1 MIEPVKFIQNLMP
14 DVKITYA
21 KVIIDNILH
30 DISTHPEKNCYYFEG
45 MLDSDELN
53 KMFLKQKLKRLSSSE
68 LLEIR
73 ITINN
78 IFYFMGYY
86 LNDNSYNGKNVVE
99 IIEDKDYAEY
109 IQHHI
114 PQECQND
121 MKRLERQVADEIL
134 ETPFF
139 QKRIKEKEYDKYIFN
154 IELSIMKLI
163 RNKAYENKSECVYHF
178 HDFEFKPS
186 TSVITQIVQ
195 ELNENGYH
203 VEFNKRDMT
212 LLIRW

>member
-1 MIEPVKFIQNLMP
+1 MIEPVRLIQNLMP

-30 DISTHPEKNCYYFEG
+30 DVSNHPEKNCYYFEG

-121 MKRLERQVADEIL
+121 MKRLERQVTYKIL
-134 ETPFF
+134 ERPLF
-139 QKRIKEKEYDKYIFN
+139 QKRIKKEYSKYIEG
-154 IELSIMKLI
+154 IELSII
-163 RNKAYENKSECVYHF
+163 RQIKDTAYKNKNECIYHF
-178 HDFEFKPS
+178 HYFEFKPS
-186 TSVITQIVQ
+186 LSIILYIIQ
-195 ELNENGYH
+195 ELNKNGYS
-203 VEFNKRDMT
+203 VVFNKRDTT
-212 LLIRW
+212 LFIKW